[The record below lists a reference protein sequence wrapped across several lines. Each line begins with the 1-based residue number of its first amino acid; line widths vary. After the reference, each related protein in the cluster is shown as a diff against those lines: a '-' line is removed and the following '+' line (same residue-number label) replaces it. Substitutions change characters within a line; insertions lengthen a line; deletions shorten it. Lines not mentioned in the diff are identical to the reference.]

1 MVKMSESKQRQTTTA
16 RFLTHHP
23 FCCFCGGACRA
34 STREHYPPRR
44 LFADKDRPDDFVF
57 PACKPCNEMSRQSDL
72 VVSFLALSTHR
83 HKFDGDLESKKMAEA
98 IRKNCPQ
105 SHYELQGGRTGTRT
119 RERAIQTRTGQPW
132 VLLKIGAFTKAHVRL
147 VTRKMISAGYYRMT
161 GGSYLPLNSWIFI
174 GIHTSTNLFEDKLPD
189 LDGFGLGEFITLRQ
203 GRKEKE
209 EQFGLRASISSNK
222 ELSIFQ
228 YYLHNQ
234 FLITALV
241 ITNNDVFVSL
251 TAEQQAGY
259 VHIGSI
265 TPPIETPLNDIQR
278 LNLR

>member
-1 MVKMSESKQRQTTTA
+1 
-16 RFLTHHP
+16 
-23 FCCFCGGACRA
+23 
-34 STREHYPPRR
+34 
-44 LFADKDRPDDFVF
+44 
-57 PACKPCNEMSRQSDL
+57 
-72 VVSFLALSTHR
+72 
-83 HKFDGDLESKKMAEA
+83 
-98 IRKNCPQ
+98 
-105 SHYELQGGRTGTRT
+105 
-119 RERAIQTRTGQPW
+119 
-132 VLLKIGAFTKAHVRL
+132 
-147 VTRKMISAGYYRMT
+147 MT